1 MFRMAV
7 GHSDDIDLD
16 AALEAVFAECDAA
29 LAGMTPRAALLYVA
43 WDADHQAVVDA
54 IRSRYP
60 GIELA
65 GATAAGEMS
74 SVIGLAEDSLAI
86 ALFAADSVEITA
98 GLGRN
103 LAADPIA
110 ATTQAVDEA
119 RAKATTATR
128 LCITLPMVGGY
139 DAAAIF
145 AGLREALGPGVPIL
159 GGGASPEDP
168 AASIGE
174 TASRQI
180 VNDAVTEDSIAIL
193 LFSGDLDFSFGVETG
208 WRGVGP
214 TGLVTRVSPL
224 GVLEIDGRP
233 AIEFYERYVGLGQP
247 PLGNP
252 LAVFEDETQTR
263 FYLRTPT
270 SSDRE
275 TGLVGFFGVV
285 PEGSTVQITTAGT
298 DEIFEGTRASVADA
312 LARYPAGKTPDA
324 ALIYSCATRRY
335 LLGTRAG
342 HEIELVR
349 AALGSDVPVAG
360 FYCLGEIAPS
370 PATVDRTQFHN
381 ATLVSVLLGSS

>member
-7 GHSDDIDLD
+7 GHSDDIDLET
-16 AALEAVFAECDAA
+16 ALETVFAECETA
-29 LAGMTPRAALLYVA
+29 LAGAAPRAALLYVA
-43 WDADHQAVVDA
+43 WDTDDQAVVDA
-54 IRSRYP
+54 VLARYP
-60 GIELA
+60 DIEIA

-86 ALFAADSVEITA
+86 ALFASDDVEMTA
-98 GLGRN
+98 GLGTN
-103 LAADPIA
+103 LAEDPVAAARQAVAEARSKA
-110 ATTQAVDEA
+110 ATAP
-119 RAKATTATR
+119 R
-128 LCITLPMVGGY
+128 LCICLPTVGGY
-139 DAAAIF
+139 DAAAVF

-168 AASIGE
+168 AASIGV
-174 TASRQI
+174 TMSRQI
-180 VNDAVTEDSIAIL
+180 VGRTVAEDAIAVL
-193 LFSGDLDFSFGVETG
+193 LLSGDLDFSFGVETG

-214 TGLVTRVSPL
+214 RGVVTRVSPE

-252 LAVFEDETQTR
+252 LAVFEDASLSR

-285 PEGSTVQITTAGT
+285 PEGSVVQITTAGT

-312 LARYPAGKTPDA
+312 LARYPAGKSPSA

-349 AALGSDVPVAG
+349 EALGADVPVAG

-370 PATVDRTQFHN
+370 PATIDRTQFHN

>member
-16 AALEAVFAECDAA
+16 AALETVFAECDAA
-29 LAGMTPRAALLYVA
+29 LAGATPRAGLVYVA
-43 WDADHQAVVDA
+43 WDADHQALVDA
-54 IRSRYP
+54 VLQRYP

-74 SVIGLAEDSLAI
+74 SVIGLAEDSVAL
-86 ALFAADSVEITA
+86 ALFVSDTVEITA
-98 GLGRN
+98 GLGSN
-103 LAADPIA
+103 LAQDPIA
-110 ATTQAVDEA
+110 ATRQAVAEA
-119 RAKATTATR
+119 RAKARAEPR

-139 DAAAIF
+139 DAATIF
-145 AGLREALGPGVPIL
+145 RGLRDALGPGVPIL
-159 GGGASPEDP
+159 GGGAAPEDP
-168 AASIGE
+168 AAAIGE
-174 TASRQI
+174 TMSRQI
-180 VNDAVTEDSIAIL
+180 VGGRVTEDSIAIL

-214 TGLVTRVSPL
+214 RGVVTKVSPL
-224 GVLEIDGRP
+224 GVLEIDRRP

-270 SSDRE
+270 SSDPA

-285 PEGSTVQITTAGT
+285 PEGSVVQITTAGT
-298 DEIFEGTRASVADA
+298 EEIFEGTRSSVADA
-312 LARYPAGKTPDA
+312 LARYPAGKSPDA
-324 ALIYSCATRRY
+324 ALVYSCATRRY

-342 HEIELVR
+342 NEIELVR
-349 AALGSDVPVAG
+349 AALGKDVPVAG

-381 ATLVSVLLGSS
+381 ATLVSVLLGSG

>member
-16 AALEAVFAECDAA
+16 SALETVLAECDAA
-29 LAGMTPRAALLYVA
+29 LAGATPRAGLLYVA

-54 IRSRYP
+54 VRERYP

-65 GATAAGEMS
+65 GATTAGEMT
-74 SVIGLAEDSLAI
+74 SVIGLAEDSIAI
-86 ALFAADSVEITA
+86 ALFASDVVEITV
-98 GLGRN
+98 GLGRH
-103 LAADPIA
+103 LAEDPIA
-110 ATTQAVDEA
+110 ATRQAVAEA
-119 RAKATTATR
+119 RSKAGTPTR
-128 LCITLPMVGGY
+128 LCIALPMVGGY
-139 DAAAIF
+139 DAATIF
-145 AGLREALGPGVPIL
+145 RGLRDALGPGVPIL
-159 GGGASPEDP
+159 GGGAAPEDP
-168 AASIGE
+168 AAPLGE
-174 TASRQI
+174 TMSRQM
-180 VNDAVTEDSIAIL
+180 VGGAVAEDAVAIL
-193 LFSGDLDFSFGVETG
+193 LFSGELDFSFGVETG

-214 TGLVTRVSPL
+214 RGVVTRVSPQ

-252 LAVFEDETQTR
+252 LAVFEDESQTR

-285 PEGSTVQITTAGT
+285 PEGSIVQITTAGT

-312 LARYPAGKTPDA
+312 LSRYPKGRTPEA

-342 HEIELVR
+342 QEIQLVR
-349 AALGSDVPVAG
+349 EALGEGVPVAG

-370 PATVDRTQFHN
+370 PSTVDRTQFHN